1 MPVNIIA
8 VYGSPRR
15 KGNTATLLRQAVQGA
30 QDAGATVDEVVLRDL
45 KISPCL
51 EIYACKKEGECAIK
65 DDFQMLRDKI
75 LASQG
80 VILASPIFFY
90 SVSAHTKIMMDR
102 FQSLWVRKYWID
114 EMPYEKRVFKRKGLF
129 ISVGATQ
136 GKKLFEGV
144 ELSMRYFFDTLDMKL
159 WRTLFYRGIDF
170 EGDINRYP
178 DYLTE
183 AYESGR
189 ALALSLLESL
199 TTQTSA
205 PSIS

>member
-1 MPVNIIA
+1 MPPDIVA

-15 KGNTATLLRQAVQGA
+15 NGNTASLLKQAVLGA
-30 QDAGATVDEVVLRDL
+30 RDSGATVDEFVLRDL

-65 DDFQMLRDKI
+65 DDFQMLRDKL
-75 LASQG
+75 LAAKG
-80 VILASPIFFY
+80 LMLASPIFFY

-114 EMPYEKRVFKRKGLF
+114 EMPYEKRLFKRKGLF

-144 ELSMRYFFDTLDMKL
+144 ELSMRYFFDTLDMAL
-159 WRTLFYRGIDF
+159 WRTLFYRGIDL
-170 EGDINRYP
+170 EGDINNHP
-178 DYLTE
+178 EYLKE
-183 AYESGR
+183 AYESGKAM
-189 ALALSLLESL
+189 ALPLI
-199 TTQTSA
+199 SA
-205 PSIS
+205 SRDDSPAV